1 MRVAMY
7 YRNRDIRLERLPD
20 PRPGPGELLVRIQA
34 SGICGSDVLEW
45 YRVHK
50 APLVLGHE
58 IAGDVIEVGPGVT
71 AFREGDRVTATH
83 HVPCLTCH
91 FCLNGHE
98 TVCDTLLS
106 GTHFDPGGFCEL
118 VRLPAVNVARGTW
131 TLPEGVSYDEAT
143 FVEPLACVL
152 RGQRLA
158 GVGPARSVLVL
169 GSGISG
175 QLHIRLARALGAT
188 RIAATDV
195 SDYRLE
201 AALASGADHVFRADQ
216 DVPALFREVN
226 RGRGADRVL
235 VSTGATGAQEQALAA
250 VERGGVVLF
259 FAPTLEGV
267 TLPLSINQVF
277 FRRDVTLTTTYAG
290 GPLDCVQALE
300 MIASG
305 RIAVKD
311 LITHRFGLKDTAEG
325 FRLVEEGKESIKV
338 VIRPQE

>member
-1 MRVAMY
+1 MRVSMY
-7 YRNRDIRLERLPD
+7 YRNRDIRLEQLPD
-20 PRPGPGELLVRIQA
+20 PQAGPGELVVRIQA

-58 IAGDVIEVGPGVT
+58 IAGDVVAVGPGVT
-71 AFREGDRVTATH
+71 AFHEGDRVTTTH

-91 FCLNGHE
+91 YCLSGHE

-118 VRLPAVNVARGTW
+118 VRLPAINVDRGTW
-131 TLPEGVSYDEAT
+131 TIPDEMSYDQAT

-152 RGQRLA
+152 RGQRMA
-158 GVGPARSVLVL
+158 GIGPAQSVLVL

-175 QLHIRLARALGAT
+175 QLHIRLARSLGAT
-188 RIAATDV
+188 RIAATDI
-195 SDYRLE
+195 SDYRLQ
-201 AALASGADHVFRADQ
+201 AALDSGADRVFKADE
-216 DVPALFREVN
+216 DVAGLFREMN
-226 RGRGADRVL
+226 DGRGADRVI
-235 VSTGATGAQEQALAA
+235 VAAGAAAAQEQALAA

-267 TLPLSINQVF
+267 TVPLSINDVF

-290 GPLDCVQALE
+290 GPVDCVQAID

-305 RIAVKD
+305 RVKVDD
-311 LITHRFGLKDTAEG
+311 LITHCFGLSDTGQG
-325 FRLVEEGKESIKV
+325 FRLVEEGNESMKV